1 MSTSLTLHFLTL
13 LFGEALLIEGERV
26 GGDETFNG
34 SSIGRDF
41 STPASALLGGK
52 AESYVGGTEM
62 AD

>member
-1 MSTSLTLHFLTL
+1 M
-13 LFGEALLIEGERV
+13 LFGDALLMEGERV
-26 GGDETFNG
+26 NGGGDETFNG

-62 AD
+62 AN